1 MPVHDCFA
9 GITVPSLLF
18 YVAAV
23 PGFAFALL
31 AWLVR
36 NRSDA
41 NVIVFYS
48 VLPQALL
55 YALFL
60 AAAIGQR
67 PAILW
72 SVFTLKQ
79 VTWMYTSPLIVVASL
94 AHYAASDLI
103 AARVVWIIFRALGAT
118 QWYYHLITG
127 GLSVGH
133 GGHPQQGSNTVGAVE
148 IPLAAPR
155 AARKAGVF
163 CDSSKI

>member
-118 QWYYHLITG
+118 QWYYHLIFVMLYLYAPVGFLLAMVVILSKDPT
-127 GLSVGH
+127 LSVL
-133 GGHPQQGSNTVGAVE
+133 S
-148 IPLAAPR
+148 R
-155 AARKAGVF
+155 FR
-163 CDSSKI
+163 